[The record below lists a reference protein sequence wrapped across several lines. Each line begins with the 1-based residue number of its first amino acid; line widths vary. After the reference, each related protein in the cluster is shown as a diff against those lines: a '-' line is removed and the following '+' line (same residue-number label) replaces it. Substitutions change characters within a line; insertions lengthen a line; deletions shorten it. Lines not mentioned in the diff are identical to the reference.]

1 MIYIASVS
9 WGKDSTAML
18 LRLLSENKPLDEVV
32 FFDTGMEFQAI
43 YDVRDFVV
51 PMLAEA
57 GIKYTEL
64 IPRESFLYNMLER
77 PITKRT
83 GEKVNG
89 RGWCGGPCR
98 WGTSEKMRTIDKY
111 AKAKNA
117 TVYVGIAAD
126 EKNRLERLERWKR
139 APLSD
144 WAMTGGDCIQYCY
157 DHRIYWYESA
167 PGGGEQIRLYDILDR
182 VSCWCCR
189 NKNLKELRNI
199 YKILPEYWQKLRDL
213 QAVIKQPMKGYY
225 KGDPV
230 GVFELEE
237 RFKAGN

>member
-1 MIYIASVS
+1 M
-9 WGKDSTAML
+9 
-18 LRLLSENKPLDEVV
+18 
-32 FFDTGMEFQAI
+32 
-43 YDVRDFVV
+43 
-51 PMLAEA
+51 
-57 GIKYTEL
+57 
-64 IPRESFLYNMLER
+64 
-77 PITKRT
+77 
-83 GEKVNG
+83 
-89 RGWCGGPCR
+89 
-98 WGTSEKMRTIDKY
+98 
-111 AKAKNA
+111 
-117 TVYVGIAAD
+117 
-126 EKNRLERLERWKR
+126 ERLERWKR
-139 APLSD
+139 APLAD

-167 PGGGEQIRLYDILDR
+167 PGGEQIRLYDILDR

-213 QAVIKQPMKGYY
+213 QAVIKQPMKGHY